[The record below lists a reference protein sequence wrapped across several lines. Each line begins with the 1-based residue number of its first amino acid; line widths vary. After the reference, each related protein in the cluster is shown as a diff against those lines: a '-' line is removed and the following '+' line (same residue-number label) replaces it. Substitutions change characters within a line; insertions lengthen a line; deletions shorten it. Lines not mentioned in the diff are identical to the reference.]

1 MIYLENNILKEKLKN
16 NLINNNKNVSIL
28 VISQSR
34 DKEVM
39 QYKNTIEKQC
49 DKYNIE
55 FIGVNCHENESEI
68 SVTNRINRSTAN
80 SFILLQPLNS
90 NTNINYLRKNIDNTI
105 IDLDCMTYQSL
116 GKLMSNNFTN
126 LPCTAQ
132 SIIQLL
138 EFNNIDLKSKNIVI
152 ANSTNIIGKPLALY
166 LNFENATVTLL
177 NSKSINQKQI
187 IKNCDI
193 FITAIGKAN
202 YYNIDYFKENQYIID
217 AGMEFKNS
225 KLYGDIDYN
234 SIKNLNV
241 NILGYNKDIGQLTT
255 LNLLNKLIGEK

>member
-1 MIYLENNILKEKLKN
+1 MIYLENNVLKEKLKN
-16 NLINNNKNVSIL
+16 NLMNNSKDTSIL

-39 QYKNTIEKQC
+39 QYKNMIEKQC
-49 DKYNIE
+49 DKYNIK
-55 FIGVNCHENESEI
+55 FIGINCHENESEI
-68 SVTNRINRSTAN
+68 SIANRINRSTTN
-80 SFILLQPLNS
+80 GFIILQPLNS
-90 NTNINYLRKNIDNTI
+90 NTNINYLQENINNTI

-126 LPCTAQ
+126 LPCTTQ

-166 LNFENATVTLL
+166 LNSKKATITLL

-202 YYNIDYFKENQYIID
+202 YYNKDYFKENQYIID
-217 AGMEFKNS
+217 AGMEFKNG

-234 SIKNLNV
+234 SIKDLNINV
-241 NILGYNKDIGQLTT
+241 LGYNKDIGQLTT

>member
-1 MIYLENNILKEKLKN
+1 MQYLENNALKEKLKN
-16 NLINNNKNVSIL
+16 NLINNNEDVSIL
-28 VISQSR
+28 VISQSK

-39 QYKNTIEKQC
+39 RYKNMIEKQC

-55 FIGVNCHENESEI
+55 FIGVNCYENESEI
-68 SVTNRINRSTAN
+68 SIANRINRSTAN
-80 SFILLQPLNS
+80 GFIILQPLNS
-90 NTNINYLRKNIDNTI
+90 NTNINYLQENIDNTI
-105 IDLDCMTYQSL
+105 IDLDCMIYQSL

-138 EFNNIDLKSKNIVI
+138 AFNNIDLKSKNIVI

-166 LNFENATVTLL
+166 LNSKKATVTLL

-202 YYNIDYFKENQYIID
+202 YYNKDYFKENQYIID

>member
-1 MIYLENNILKEKLKN
+1 
-16 NLINNNKNVSIL
+16 
-28 VISQSR
+28 
-34 DKEVM
+34 
-39 QYKNTIEKQC
+39 
-49 DKYNIE
+49 
-55 FIGVNCHENESEI
+55 
-68 SVTNRINRSTAN
+68 
-80 SFILLQPLNS
+80 
-90 NTNINYLRKNIDNTI
+90 
-105 IDLDCMTYQSL
+105 
-116 GKLMSNNFTN
+116 MSKDFTN

-166 LNFENATVTLL
+166 LNSKKATITLL
-177 NSKSINQKQI
+177 NSKSINQKRI

-202 YYNIDYFKENQYIID
+202 YYDKDYFKENQYIID
-217 AGMEFKNS
+217 AGMEFKNG

-234 SIKNLNV
+234 SIKNLNINV
-241 NILGYNKDIGQLTT
+241 LGYNRDIGQLTT

>member
-16 NLINNNKNVSIL
+16 NLINNNENASIL
-28 VISQSR
+28 VISQSKN
-34 DKEVM
+34 KEVI
-39 QYKNTIEKQC
+39 QYKNMIEKQC
-49 DKYNIE
+49 NKYNIE
-55 FIGVNCHENESEI
+55 FIGINCHENESEI
-68 SVTNRINRSTAN
+68 SITNRINRSTAN
-80 SFILLQPLNS
+80 GFILLQPLNS
-90 NTNINYLRKNIDNTI
+90 NTNINYLQENINNNI
-105 IDLDCMTYQSL
+105 IDLDCMTHQSL
-116 GKLMSNNFTN
+116 GKLMSKDFAN

-138 EFNNIDLKSKNIVI
+138 EFNNINLKSKNIVI

-166 LNFENATVTLL
+166 LNSKKATVTLL
-177 NSKSINQKQI
+177 NSKSINQKQL

-217 AGMEFKNS
+217 AGMEFKNG

>member
-1 MIYLENNILKEKLKN
+1 MIYLENNALKEKLKN
-16 NLINNNKNVSIL
+16 NLTNNSKDTSIL

-39 QYKNTIEKQC
+39 QYKSMIEKQC
-49 DKYNIE
+49 DKYNIK
-55 FIGVNCHENESEI
+55 FIGVNCHEKESEI
-68 SVTNRINRSTAN
+68 SITNRINRSIIN
-80 SFILLQPLNS
+80 GFIILQPLNS
-90 NTNINYLRKNIDNTI
+90 NTNINYLQENVNNNI
-105 IDLDCMTYQSL
+105 IDLDCITYQSL

-166 LNFENATVTLL
+166 LNFKKATVTLL

-193 FITAIGKAN
+193 FVTAIGKAN
-202 YYNIDYFKENQYIID
+202 YYNIDYFRENQYIID

>member
-1 MIYLENNILKEKLKN
+1 MIYLENNILKEKIKN

-28 VISQSR
+28 VISQSKN
-34 DKEVM
+34 KEVIH
-39 QYKNTIEKQC
+39 YKNMIEKQC

-68 SVTNRINRSTAN
+68 SITNRINRSTAN
-80 SFILLQPLNS
+80 GFIILQPLNS
-90 NTNINYLRKNIDNTI
+90 NTNINYLQENIDNNI

-116 GKLMSNNFTN
+116 GKLMSKDFTN

-166 LNFENATVTLL
+166 LNFKKATVTLL
-177 NSKSINQKQI
+177 NSKSINQKQF

-202 YYNIDYFKENQYIID
+202 YYNKDYFKEKQYIID
-217 AGMEFKNS
+217 AGMEFKNGE
-225 KLYGDIDYN
+225 LYGDIDYN
-234 SIKNLNV
+234 SIKDLNINV
-241 NILGYNKDIGQLTT
+241 LGYNRDIGQLTT